1 MIYVM
6 LSSRLRYRCEFR
18 SETHI
23 SPSLPIIPSPPTQ
36 DLKPVF
42 FTGRKLR
49 NSLLRDDG
57 MQFFIL
63 VVKWS
68 PKVGQ

>member
-6 LSSRLRYRCEFR
+6 LNSRLRSRCEFR

-23 SPSLPIIPSPPTQ
+23 SRSSSNNPPPTQ